1 MESIHALG
9 NGVEE
14 IGTVIRCLVLIYV
27 FVGIAFINRRLTVKS
42 YVFEYFRTVEIV
54 LRQHKS

>member
-42 YVFEYFRTVEIV
+42 YVFEYFRTVENCT
-54 LRQHKS
+54 SSA